1 MRVRYVIEALLFS
14 LVVIGGWVAWAVVS
28 GMMLTRSYVPD
39 IVESYSSVEHLQSE
53 VSFGVVYNVHWSI
66 LAGGFIALAA
76 LYYFARAWLSNR
88 LSARKS

>member
-1 MRVRYVIEALLFS
+1 MRTRYLIEALLFS
-14 LVVIGGWVAWAVVS
+14 LIVIGGWVGWAVVS
-28 GMMLTRSYVPD
+28 GIMLTRNYVPD
-39 IVESYSSVEHLQSE
+39 IVESYNSVEHLQSE

-76 LYYFARAWLSNR
+76 LYYFVRAWLTRR